1 MSCGSRLALMTGSA
15 QRSGWNL
22 RVMRCLRCGFTHDRD
37 VIGAVNLVRKL
48 DVGGCAVGLPKGAH
62 DSHTEWS
69 VTTVKCGAKAQ
80 PILARPT
87 MT

>member
-1 MSCGSRLALMTGSA
+1 MNLAG
-15 QRSGWNL
+15 
-22 RVMRCLRCGFTHDRD
+22 
-37 VIGAVNLVRKL
+37 KL

-62 DSHTEWS
+62 DSRAEWS
-69 VTTVKCGAKAQ
+69 VTTVKRGAEAQ